1 MTRLRFAGRLSGWA
15 SLTSKAGD
23 VLLRLSG
30 SPGTVEEAGARKTPE
45 PETEPEPEPEPQSA
59 PAVAKPKLSK
69 KEAALLAKQA
79 EKEARANAKAEAMAA
94 KAKALTGAAHTSM
107 HPAKSYVQ
115 IWWSRP

>member
-45 PETEPEPEPEPQSA
+45 PEPEAEPQSA
-59 PAVAKPKLSK
+59 AAVAKPKLSK